1 MPAQDFTN
9 QLLVEV
15 AGAKLAADMAAL
27 LLQATVDDSR
37 TMPDLFALR
46 FRDPDNAVLEKAGI
60 RIGSPVTLSVA
71 SNENN
76 TPAKLLVGEVTAL
89 EKEHDGTGTVT
100 TVRGLD
106 KSHRLTRGR
115 RVASYQQM
123 TVSDVAQKVAQ
134 RAGLQVGEID
144 SMSTVHPQ
152 LSQGNVSDW
161 DFLRRLAADV
171 GAEVA
176 VVEGKLEF
184 RRPTEAAGA
193 PAANSKAT
201 EDPLVLE
208 LGRNLLRLRTV
219 ITSAE
224 QVPQV
229 EVRGWDV
236 AAKRAVS
243 AVAPAATTAAQVGA
257 KPADLAGTFGAPN
270 LVATDMPYRTHGEV
284 DDAAKALAEQVAG
297 GFAELEAVMRG
308 NPKVRAGTAIALANA
323 GKPFDGKYTVTAT
336 RHTFDPD
343 TGYTTWV
350 TVSGAQDRTLFGLI
364 GGIGQGRGPVDEPGV
379 VIAQVSDNRDPD
391 ELGRVRLTF
400 PWLSDDFVSDWART
414 VQPGAGDGRGAM
426 IVPEVGDEVL
436 VAFEQG
442 SFQRPYVIGGL
453 YNGVDKPPEGD
464 VPLVDRNS
472 GAIDRRAFVSRT
484 GHRWEMLEAAAGAQ
498 GIKISTGDGK
508 LLLDLDQQQTC
519 ITVRSDGT
527 VTIKAKTGVTVDAGT
542 GTLQLSGQDIALSA
556 KAGIALDGGAGDVKV
571 TSGTA
576 VKIDGTTV
584 SVNGSAS
591 TEVKAG
597 ANCTI
602 SAALIRIN

>member
-9 QLLVEV
+9 HLLVEV
-15 AGAKLAADMAAL
+15 AGTKLPADMAAL

-37 TMPDLFALR
+37 TVPDLFALR

-60 RIGSPVTLSVA
+60 KIGSPVTLSVA
-71 SNENN
+71 SNENH
-76 TPAKLLVGEVTAL
+76 TPVKLLVGEVTAL

-100 TVRGLD
+100 TVRGFD

-134 RAGLQVGEID
+134 RAGLQVGTID
-144 SMSTVHPQ
+144 STTTAYPQ
-152 LSQGNVSDW
+152 ISQGNVSDW
-161 DFLRRLAADV
+161 DFLRGLAADV

-176 VVEGKLEF
+176 VVDGKLDF
-184 RRPTEAAGA
+184 RRPTKAAGA
-193 PAANSKAT
+193 PATSSRAT
-201 EDPLVLE
+201 ENPLVLE
-208 LGRNLLRLRTV
+208 LGRNLLRLRAL

-229 EVRGWDV
+229 QVRGWDV
-236 AAKRAVS
+236 TAKRALT
-243 AVAPAATTAAQVGA
+243 ATARAETAAAEVGE
-257 KPADLAGTFGAPN
+257 KPADLARTFGAPD
-270 LVATDMPYRTHGEV
+270 LVATDTPYRSHGEV
-284 DDAAKALAEQVAG
+284 EDTAAALAEQVAG
-297 GFAELEAVMRG
+297 GFAELEAVMLG
-308 NPKVRAGTAIALANA
+308 NPLVHAGAAVTLVNA

-336 RHTFDPD
+336 RHIFDPD
-343 TGYTTWV
+343 NGYTTWV
-350 TVSGAQDRTLFGLI
+350 TVSGAQDRTLYGLI
-364 GGIGQGRGPVDEPGV
+364 DGIGPGTGRAGERGV
-379 VIAQVSDNRDPD
+379 VIAQVSDNRDPE

-442 SFQRPYVIGGL
+442 SFQRPYVLGGL
-453 YNGVDKPPEGD
+453 YNGVDKPPTGD

-484 GHRWEMLEAAAGAQ
+484 GHRWEMLEAATGAQ

-508 LLLDLDQQQTC
+508 LVLDLDQKQTS
-519 ITVRSDGT
+519 ITVQSDGT
-527 VTIKAKTGVTVDAGT
+527 VTIKARNGVTVDAGT
-542 GTLQLSGQDIALSA
+542 GSLKLTGQNIDLSA
-556 KAGIALDGGAGDVKV
+556 KAGVKLDGGAGEVKV
-571 TSGTA
+571 SSAAA
-576 VKIDGTTV
+576 VKINGTSV

-591 TEVKAG
+591 TEIKGG

-602 SAALIRIN
+602 SSALVRIN